1 MSNIKKSLS
10 TERLLTTTI
19 TISKHDQEYLNRTVA
34 ALKRSHP
41 KTNRSE
47 LIALGWRCCAKS
59 PLKRSNDSSAVV
71 ETSL

>member
-1 MSNIKKSLS
+1 MSTIKKSLS

-19 TISKHDQEYLNRTVA
+19 TISKPDQEYLNRTAA

-47 LIALGWRCCAKS
+47 LIALGVALLRQKS
-59 PLKRSNDSSAVV
+59 TQEIEKLLGGR
-71 ETSL
+71 

>member
-1 MSNIKKSLS
+1 MSTIKKSLS

-34 ALKRSHP
+34 ALKRTHA

-47 LIALGWRCCAKS
+47 LIALGVALLRQKTSQEIAR
-59 PLKRSNDSSAVV
+59 LLGDS
-71 ETSL
+71 